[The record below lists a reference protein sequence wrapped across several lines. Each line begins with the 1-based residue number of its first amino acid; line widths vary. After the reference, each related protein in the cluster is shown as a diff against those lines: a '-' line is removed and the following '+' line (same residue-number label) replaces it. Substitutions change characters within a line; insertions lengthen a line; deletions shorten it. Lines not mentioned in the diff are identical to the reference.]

1 MSDKMTDEEAIE
13 ALTDKKVVNP
23 YLTLEALD
31 IAVDA
36 LRERVERKNAVC
48 GKCACYDRQFSYCDK
63 LGVTFADDDFCSCFE
78 QKEVDE

>member
-23 YLTLEALD
+23 YLTLEAID

-48 GKCACYDRQFSYCDK
+48 GKCAFYDSRYSYCDR
-63 LGVTFADDDFCSCFE
+63 LGVTFADDDFCSYFK
-78 QKEVDE
+78 QKEVEE